1 MAQVNFRIDD
11 ETKRQAEEL
20 FGQMGLTMSSAIM
33 VFIRQSI
40 NDQGIPF
47 KISAKNA
54 AYHEELLQAKRD
66 WENGR
71 KNFHEHTDE
80 EVERLIAQAEKTNKR
95 QKNTPP
101 KEDPLGGGC
110 LHEESL
116 VRQGLGTVQRN
127 HSD

>member
-11 ETKRQAEEL
+11 DTKRQAEEL

-33 VFIRQSI
+33 VFIRQAL
-40 NDQGIPF
+40 NERGIPF
-47 KISAKNA
+47 KVSAKNA

-80 EVERLIAQAEKTNKR
+80 EVEKLIAQAEETNKR
-95 QKNTPP
+95 QK
-101 KEDPLGGGC
+101 KR
-110 LHEESL
+110 SA
-116 VRQGLGTVQRN
+116 QRRPARRRL
-127 HSD
+127 SA

>member
-20 FGQMGLTMSSAIM
+20 FGQMGFTMTSAIM

-71 KNFHEHTDE
+71 KNFHEHTE
-80 EVERLIAQAEKTNKR
+80 EEMQKLLEDAEKKDKR
-95 QKNTPP
+95 
-101 KEDPLGGGC
+101 
-110 LHEESL
+110 
-116 VRQGLGTVQRN
+116 RN
-127 HSD
+127 ARPSRKRHARRRLSA

>member
-20 FGQMGLTMSSAIM
+20 FGQMGFTMSSAIM

-40 NDQGIPF
+40 NERGIPF
-47 KISAKNA
+47 KISTKNA

-80 EVERLIAQAEKTNKR
+80 EVKRLIAQAEKTNKR
-95 QKNTPP
+95 QK
-101 KEDPLGGGC
+101 K
-110 LHEESL
+110 HS
-116 VRQGLGTVQRN
+116 VQRR
-127 HSD
+127 SARRRLSA

>member
-40 NDQGIPF
+40 NNQGIPF

-95 QKNTPP
+95 QK
-101 KEDPLGGGC
+101 K
-110 LHEESL
+110 HSA
-116 VRQGLGTVQRN
+116 QRRPARRRL
-127 HSD
+127 SA

>member
-20 FGQMGLTMSSAIM
+20 FGQMGLTMTSAIM
-33 VFIRQSI
+33 VFIKQSI

-47 KISAKNA
+47 KVCAKNA
-54 AYHEELLQAKRD
+54 AYHEKLLQAKRD

-80 EVERLIAQAEKTNKR
+80 EVARLIAEAEKKSKR
-95 QKNTPP
+95 P
-101 KEDPLGGGC
+101 KRRPASRSARRRL
-110 LHEESL
+110 SA
-116 VRQGLGTVQRN
+116 
-127 HSD
+127 